1 MRLMFNYY
9 YYDFL
14 LTPISADE
22 IKSNI
27 RQGGE
32 MQMSI
37 NVNNEINGKT

>member
-1 MRLMFNYY
+1 MRLMFNLY

-14 LTPISADE
+14 LMPISADK

-27 RQGGE
+27 QQGGE

-37 NVNNEINGKT
+37 NVNNEINRKT